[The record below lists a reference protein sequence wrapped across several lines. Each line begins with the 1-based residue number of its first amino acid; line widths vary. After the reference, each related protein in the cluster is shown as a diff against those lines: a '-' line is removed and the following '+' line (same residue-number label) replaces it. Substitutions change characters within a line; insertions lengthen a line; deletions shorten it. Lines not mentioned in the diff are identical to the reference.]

1 MDTGISTGS
10 TVPAALGNR
19 SAVAAETPY
28 EVFANRRAP
37 DGVGGLADHVN
48 SPAFATS
55 VGLVMYAHRNAQLE
69 PARVGAGAIGR
80 FTGRLRTLFKDFF

>member
-1 MDTGISTGS
+1 MLDG
-10 TVPAALGNR
+10 L
-19 SAVAAETPY
+19 AEIADQIFELP
-28 EVFANRRAP
+28 VRRGAP

-48 SPAFATS
+48 SPAYATS

-69 PARVGAGAIGR
+69 PVRVGAGAIGR